1 MIGKYRS
8 HFAFVEDCLDAHL
21 VAAALKYMEIKDV
34 EESSKFRQPLFEAL
48 PNEEQRQFIYSIARG
63 ILDRYIKLS
72 DGLNVISMKAQ
83 ALDAQVNHINSMYDN
98 HLNKFICQPCNKKY
112 KTLNGMKKHLQKE
125 HGMADLEE
133 ADDSSSK
140 YDHVAIYHASF
151 MKCALL
157 LRDTNDAYKMGD
169 GDRVLSNSKFQ
180 MLLSRAGN
188 HTKYQLWLFRYMANC
203 LCLLTP
209 RMAYEYKWNCSAN
222 LQGGLGNN
230 IPCDNLV
237 ELLVQTVKK
246 AVYAQGA
253 NATFTSV
260 RKAALAIQVQDEIK
274 NNIQNECDKKQ
285 SGKKRPPVSKLV
297 DISAMASELVSIF
310 DFVPGREHPS
320 FTGFKDVFL
329 NIKVDEL
336 HKWLTMNKERLSYE
350 TV

>member
-1 MIGKYRS
+1 M
-8 HFAFVEDCLDAHL
+8 EDCLDAHL
-21 VAAALKYMEIKDV
+21 VAAALKYLEIKDV
-34 EESSKFRQPLFEAL
+34 EEESKFRQPLFEAH
-48 PNEEQRQFIYSIARG
+48 PEEEHRQFIYSIAQG
-63 ILDRYIKLS
+63 ILDQYIKLS
-72 DGLNVISMKAQ
+72 DGLNVISMNTQ
-83 ALDAQVNHINSMYDN
+83 ALDAQLNHINSMYDN
-98 HLNKFICQPCNKKY
+98 QEKKFICQPCNKKY
-112 KTLNGMKKHLQKE
+112 KTLTGIKKHLQKE
-125 HGMADLEE
+125 HGMADLGDLE
-133 ADDSSSK
+133 DPSSK
-140 YDHVAIYHASF
+140 LDHVALYHASF

-169 GDRVLSNSKFQ
+169 GDRVLNNAKFQ

-237 ELLVQTVKK
+237 EILVQTVKK

-253 NATFTSV
+253 NASFSSV

-274 NNIQNECDKKQ
+274 NNIQKECDKKQ
-285 SGKKRPPVSKLV
+285 SGKKRPPVSKLL

-310 DFVPGREHPS
+310 DIVPGREYPS
-320 FTGFKDVFL
+320 FSGFNDVFL
-329 NIKVDEL
+329 NIKVEEL
-336 HKWLTMNKERLSYE
+336 HQWLTINKERLSYE
-350 TV
+350 TL

>member
-1 MIGKYRS
+1 MMLTKWGIAIEFSAIKNFKCCYQGR
-8 HFAFVEDCLDAHL
+8 
-21 VAAALKYMEIKDV
+21 EII
-34 EESSKFRQPLFEAL
+34 
-48 PNEEQRQFIYSIARG
+48 PN
-63 ILDRYIKLS
+63 
-72 DGLNVISMKAQ
+72 
-83 ALDAQVNHINSMYDN
+83 IN
-98 HLNKFICQPCNKKY
+98 
-112 KTLNGMKKHLQKE
+112 
-125 HGMADLEE
+125 
-133 ADDSSSK
+133 
-140 YDHVAIYHASF
+140 
-151 MKCALL
+151 
-157 LRDTNDAYKMGD
+157 
-169 GDRVLSNSKFQ
+169 
-180 MLLSRAGN
+180 
-188 HTKYQLWLFRYMANC
+188 WLFRYMANC

-297 DISAMASELVSIF
+297 YISAMTSELVFIF
-310 DFVPGREHPS
+310 DFVPGCEHPS

-336 HKWLTMNKERLSYE
+336 HNPNYE
-350 TV
+350 QRKTKL

>member
-1 MIGKYRS
+1 
-8 HFAFVEDCLDAHL
+8 
-21 VAAALKYMEIKDV
+21 
-34 EESSKFRQPLFEAL
+34 
-48 PNEEQRQFIYSIARG
+48 
-63 ILDRYIKLS
+63 
-72 DGLNVISMKAQ
+72 MKAQ

-133 ADDSSSK
+133 PDDSSSK
-140 YDHVAIYHASF
+140 FDHVAINHASF